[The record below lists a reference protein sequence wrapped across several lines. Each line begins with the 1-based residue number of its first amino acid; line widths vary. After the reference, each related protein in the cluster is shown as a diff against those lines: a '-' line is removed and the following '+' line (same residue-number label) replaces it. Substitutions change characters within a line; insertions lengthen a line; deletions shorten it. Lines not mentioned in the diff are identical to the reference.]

1 MDQIQHHNQSLTHLI
16 ITSQVLKR
24 ATQLL
29 LSLYMFSFFFNSLKF
44 HFSTLSI
51 QFLSQSLNKNFIF
64 LICNGLLMFIAK
76 TSGFISL
83 SPASDHNPAQLLK
96 KTEDIGNALM
106 EKEVS
111 LENTGHLVDY
121 PMEGECEDSN
131 LVLEDKEEEAPNG
144 LLNNSALGG
153 IPVAEDEESDK
164 ELDSIVFVISEEEK
178 EEDEDEEW
186 GGGEEDG
193 LLSTDELNKKF
204 DEFIRRMKEE
214 IRIEAQQ
221 QLVMAY

>member
-1 MDQIQHHNQSLTHLI
+1 
-16 ITSQVLKR
+16 
-24 ATQLL
+24 
-29 LSLYMFSFFFNSLKF
+29 
-44 HFSTLSI
+44 
-51 QFLSQSLNKNFIF
+51 
-64 LICNGLLMFIAK
+64 MFIAK

-83 SPASDHNPAQLLK
+83 SPASDPNPAQLFK

-111 LENTGHLVDY
+111 LENTGHLEDY
-121 PMEGECEDSN
+121 PMEGENEDSN
-131 LVLEDKEEEAPNG
+131 LALEDKEEEAPNG

-153 IPVAEDEESDK
+153 IPVTEDEESDK
-164 ELDSIVFVISEEEK
+164 ELDSIGFVINEEE
-178 EEDEDEEW
+178 EEEEEEDDEDE
-186 GGGEEDG
+186 GGGGGEDG

-221 QLVMAY
+221 QLAMAY